1 MWFKRSRILEEKEE
15 KLEQNQESQKETEE
29 ETKKEEITE
38 TKAETEA
45 EPETKV
51 DVKEELMD
59 EIEKTAKEKENNNEE
74 EEKEAPLK
82 KYLFYVSKEFENTI
96 DNLSLDKRTAFIN
109 EAIQMKI
116 DSTKANFQTQKI
128 NKIIFQAF
136 VVFLTVCITTP
147 IALFIMNKAIMLT
160 FENYKYSQYNF
171 EKLYKQR
178 FESDRAYMRSVHY
191 NKLYQEMNKKKK

>member
-15 KLEQNQESQKETEE
+15 KLEQNQESQKETKE

-38 TKAETEA
+38 AETKA
-45 EPETKV
+45 
-51 DVKEELMD
+51 DIKEELMD
-59 EIEKTAKEKENNNEE
+59 EIEKTAKEEENNNEE

>member
-38 TKAETEA
+38 TKA
-45 EPETKV
+45 

-59 EIEKTAKEKENNNEE
+59 EIEKTAKEEENNNEE

>member
-38 TKAETEA
+38 AETKA
-45 EPETKV
+45 

-59 EIEKTAKEKENNNEE
+59 EIEKTAKEEENNNE

>member
-1 MWFKRSRILEEKEE
+1 MEEKEE

-38 TKAETEA
+38 AETKA
-45 EPETKV
+45 

-59 EIEKTAKEKENNNEE
+59 EIEKTAKEEENNNE